1 MERLVLHIDVNN
13 AFLSWT
19 AVDMIKKGYKKDIRE
34 EVSVIGGHAH
44 SRRGVVLAKS
54 TPAKKKGIKTGETM
68 YQALLKDKNVKS
80 YPPNFD
86 VYQKMSSDMF
96 ELLYK
101 YSPDIEKFSIDECFL
116 EFTNVKYLYKNV
128 NDFAKLISNDIKK
141 TLGFTVNIGIGN
153 NKLCA
158 KMASNFSKPD
168 KIHTLF
174 NDEIQNKMWPLD
186 VSELLWIGKKTSLK
200 LRELNINTIGDLAK
214 ADEALLRRFFKNQ
227 ASKMRM
233 HANGIDYDPVV
244 ESVSKNA
251 SIGKSI
257 TFMEDTNDLNK
268 IFKTFEMLT
277 DQVASKLRKEK
288 KYACGIS
295 INLKSSYFK
304 TYSKQRKLKNPTNNT
319 KVILENAKELFEE
332 VYSGEDVRL
341 VGVTTYN
348 FVDSLTH
355 QLSIFESEDNIKEE
369 LTIDKTIDEIRGK
382 FGDTIISSASV
393 YKNKKEKK

>member
-19 AVDMIKKGYKKDIRE
+19 AIDMLKNGFKKDIRD
-34 EVSVIGGHAH
+34 EVSVIGGNVN

-54 TPAKKKGIKTGETM
+54 NLAKKKGIKTGETM

-86 VYQKMSSDMF
+86 VYQKMSNDMF

-116 EFTNVKYLYKNV
+116 EFTNVKYLYKDV
-128 NDFAKLISNDIKK
+128 HEFAKLISKDIKK

-174 NDEIQNKMWPLD
+174 LNEVEKKMWPLD
-186 VSELLWIGKKTSLK
+186 VSELLWIGKKTTLK
-200 LRELNINTIGDLAK
+200 LRELNINNIGELAK
-214 ADEALLRRFFKNQ
+214 ADEALLKRFFKNQ
-227 ASKMRM
+227 ASKMKM
-233 HANGIDYDPVV
+233 HAKGIDYDPVM
-244 ESVSKNA
+244 ESISKNA
-251 SIGKSI
+251 SVGKST
-257 TFMEDTNDLNK
+257 TFMEDTNDINK
-268 IFKTFEMLT
+268 IHKTFELLS
-277 DQVASKLRKEK
+277 DQVASKLRKDK
-288 KYACGIS
+288 KYASGVS
-295 INLKSSYFK
+295 INFKNSYFK
-304 TYSKQRKLKNPTNNT
+304 TYSKQRKLTNPTNNT
-319 KVILENAKELFEE
+319 KVIFENAKELFEE
-332 VYSGEDVRL
+332 VYSGEDIRL

-355 QLSIFESEDNIKEE
+355 QLSIFESDDDIKED
-369 LTIDKTIDEIRGK
+369 LNIDKTIDELREK
-382 FGDTIISSASV
+382 FGETIISSASI
-393 YKNKKEKK
+393 YNKKRKK